1 MKQKISIGEE
11 KVALICEGNTEVTLM
26 NILLDANYL
35 LIERK
40 QLLDKKPLG
49 NYYMKGEN
57 FQNTYLTFQFE
68 QPVTIILITDRPVK
82 FKIHKLFKH
91 KIKQIITVLTKPEIE
106 ILLVHHLGLVEAYN
120 KQRKKPSV
128 FLSQYLKISGAKQKS
143 QAYIEENYDSE
154 QVIEMIKIYMQKIK
168 KEKNSYYL
176 EDLLKD

>member
-68 QPVTIILITDRPVK
+68 QPVTII
-82 FKIHKLFKH
+82 
-91 KIKQIITVLTKPEIE
+91 
-106 ILLVHHLGLVEAYN
+106 
-120 KQRKKPSV
+120 
-128 FLSQYLKISGAKQKS
+128 
-143 QAYIEENYDSE
+143 
-154 QVIEMIKIYMQKIK
+154 
-168 KEKNSYYL
+168 
-176 EDLLKD
+176 